1 MTSPVLMR
9 SFSAPCS
16 SDGKGSIYVSGADG
30 EKGSHIVQQLLDL
43 PQRHPHLPPYPV
55 YAGMPNAT
63 TVNGQAL
70 QKKGAHL
77 IQFDIFENPE
87 WVVEA
92 LQGMAKLILVV
103 DPLSDRIT
111 RNNAFH
117 YAKTYIDAAKQANV
131 SHIIFLTPFSPLDP
145 STSPN
150 VTPPLTPPSSEGDK
164 RRLSLSDASSYR
176 SQFMMMESHL
186 QLQFPASQITI
197 LRYPGIL
204 HQHLSFF
211 AKHINTHNRFPLPS
225 KQLQITV
232 ESCNMQDIARAVS
245 FIAFSPTTRHSSN
258 VYKLTGPQL
267 LTLQEL
273 SERVSAGLGRDLPV
287 DAMDMR
293 SLKHVLGET
302 MGSDDKV
309 AFLLEMWGLQQRL
322 EGRRFEVTRDL
333 ELLTGQSGKTIGE
346 YFKEDSVKHIFTPG
360 GAGPHPATQPPAT
373 TATVPS
379 QPVA

>member
-111 RNNAFH
+111 RNNASH
-117 YAKTYIDAAKQANV
+117 YAKT
-131 SHIIFLTPFSPLDP
+131 
-145 STSPN
+145 
-150 VTPPLTPPSSEGDK
+150 
-164 RRLSLSDASSYR
+164 
-176 SQFMMMESHL
+176 
-186 QLQFPASQITI
+186 
-197 LRYPGIL
+197 
-204 HQHLSFF
+204 
-211 AKHINTHNRFPLPS
+211 
-225 KQLQITV
+225 
-232 ESCNMQDIARAVS
+232 
-245 FIAFSPTTRHSSN
+245 
-258 VYKLTGPQL
+258 
-267 LTLQEL
+267 
-273 SERVSAGLGRDLPV
+273 
-287 DAMDMR
+287 
-293 SLKHVLGET
+293 
-302 MGSDDKV
+302 
-309 AFLLEMWGLQQRL
+309 
-322 EGRRFEVTRDL
+322 
-333 ELLTGQSGKTIGE
+333 
-346 YFKEDSVKHIFTPG
+346 
-360 GAGPHPATQPPAT
+360 
-373 TATVPS
+373 
-379 QPVA
+379 

>member
-1 MTSPVLMR
+1 MNSSTSLLR
-9 SFSAPCS
+9 SYSAPS
-16 SDGKGSIYVSGADG
+16 TSDGKGSIYVSGADG
-30 EKGSHIVQQLLDL
+30 EKGSHIVQHLLDL

-55 YAGMPNAT
+55 FAGVPDASTSNAQ
-63 TVNGQAL
+63 VL
-70 QKKGAHL
+70 QRKGAHL
-77 IQFDIFENPE
+77 VEFDIFEQPE
-87 WVVEA
+87 KAVDA

-103 DPLSDRIT
+103 DPLSDRIS
-111 RNNAFH
+111 RNNAFD
-117 YAKTYIDAAKQANV
+117 YARAYIDAAKQAKV
-131 SHIIFLTPFSPLDP
+131 SHVIFLTPFSPLDP

-150 VTPPLTPPSSEGDK
+150 VTPPLTPPSHEGQK
-164 RRLSLSDASSYR
+164 RSSLLSQATSYR
-176 SQFMMMESHL
+176 SQFLMVESHL

-204 HQHLSFF
+204 HQHLVFF
-211 AKHINTHNRFPLPS
+211 AKHIITHNSFPLPG

-293 SLKHVLGET
+293 RLRDVLSET
-302 MGSDDKV
+302 MGSDDK
-309 AFLLEMWGLQQRL
+309 AIFLLEMWGLQQRL

-333 ELLTGQSGKTIGE
+333 EQLTGQSGKTIGD
-346 YFKEDSVKHIFTPG
+346 YFKDDNVKHIFTPG
-360 GAGPHPATQPPAT
+360 GGAGPHPSSASNTAPP
-373 TATVPS
+373 TVPI
-379 QPVA
+379 A